1 MAVRVPLVTPLIPL
15 PIPSLGRRILS
26 GQNPPHAP
34 PRLQVWDVFDVS
46 SKSFTNSLMRTSSYG
61 IFAATTAI
69 SLGLAT
75 LSLPK
80 PAQKE

>member
-1 MAVRVPLVTPLIPL
+1 MHR
-15 PIPSLGRRILS
+15 
-26 GQNPPHAP
+26 P

>member
-1 MAVRVPLVTPLIPL
+1 MVTPLASSDKFPRSAGASS
-15 PIPSLGRRILS
+15 PARTPSPMHR
-26 GQNPPHAP
+26 P